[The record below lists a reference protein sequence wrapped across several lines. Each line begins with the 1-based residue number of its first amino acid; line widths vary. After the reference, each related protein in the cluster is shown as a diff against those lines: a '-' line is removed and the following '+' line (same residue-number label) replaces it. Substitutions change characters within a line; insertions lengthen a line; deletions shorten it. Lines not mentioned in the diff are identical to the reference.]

1 MFMLFSIRIFVL
13 NSYLHSCKMFS
24 STSTCNV
31 FSFKVTVTSLHIS
44 SSIHMPCMYLIVLPT
59 VCYLLRERFMHDLT
73 SVNVSINVL
82 CEQWFIGLVS
92 AVNV

>member
-1 MFMLFSIRIFVL
+1 MFMLFGIRIFVL

-24 STSTCNV
+24 STS
-31 FSFKVTVTSLHIS
+31 FKVTVTSLHIS
-44 SSIHMPCMYLIVLPT
+44 SPIHMPCMYLIVLPT
-59 VCYLLRERFMHDLT
+59 VCYILRERFMHDLT

-82 CEQWFIGLVS
+82 CEQWFIWLVS